1 MRHYPAGGNAVE
13 MTAYNGQAGGY
24 GQQTGRD
31 PNAILNECRELD
43 RGIESIQRNLERVRS
58 LQQRSLED
66 TDASGD
72 SHISKELDALSSET
86 ITMYRSFTARM
97 KMIKQQRESG
107 DPRNAPQVGK
117 VDRKLKS
124 AINQYQQM
132 DSDFRKRLQEQT
144 ERQYRITKPD
154 ATEVEVQ
161 EACRDGG
168 NQQIFSQAVKCS
180 FGRNLPTLLTW
191 ALAHEL

>member
-1 MRHYPAGGNAVE
+1 MAP
-13 MTAYNGQAGGY
+13 YNGQAGGY

-31 PNAILNECRELD
+31 PNAILNECRDLD
-43 RGIESIQRNLERVRS
+43 RGIESIQRNMDRVRS

-72 SHISKELDALSSET
+72 SRISKELDAISSET
-86 ITMYRSFTARM
+86 ISMYRSFTARM
-97 KMIKQQRESG
+97 KVIKQQRESG

-144 ERQYRITKPD
+144 ERQYRITKPE
-154 ATEVEVQ
+154 ATEAEVQ

-180 FGRNLPTLLTW
+180 FQPICWTW
-191 ALAHEL
+191 LI

>member
-1 MRHYPAGGNAVE
+1 
-13 MTAYNGQAGGY
+13 MTPYNGQAGGY

-31 PNAILNECRELD
+31 PNAILNECREVD
-43 RGIESIQRNLERVRS
+43 RGIESIQRNMERVRS
-58 LQQRSLED
+58 LQQQSLQD
-66 TDASGD
+66 TDASGH
-72 SHISKELDALSSET
+72 SQISQELDALSSET
-86 ITMYRSFTARM
+86 ISLYRNFTARM

-117 VDRKLKS
+117 VDRKLKN

-144 ERQYRITKPD
+144 ERQYRITKPE
-154 ATEVEVQ
+154 ATEAEVQ

-168 NQQIFSQAVKCS
+168 NQQIFSQAVNCS
-180 FGRNLPTLLTW
+180 FGRVCQLD
-191 ALAHEL
+191 